1 MTTDWEALYQTGE
14 TQWDKGAPAP
24 ALLEFLSRSPLK
36 GRVLVPGCGRGH
48 DVRAIAAAGAAEVI
62 GLDLAPSAFAGVETF
77 ANTHFVVGDLFALP
91 SAYVAAFDVVYEHTC
106 FCAIPRERRDDYVQA
121 VAGAL
126 KPGGL
131 LLGIFYLN
139 PRDDPDPRLGPPFN
153 ATLDE
158 LDTRFA
164 EHFTLL
170 RSEAPTVA
178 FPGREGREVLRL
190 LQRRGNG
197 DRHGL

>member
-1 MTTDWEALYQTGE
+1 MTTDWETLYQSGE
-14 TQWDKGAPAP
+14 AGWDKGAPAP
-24 ALLEFLSRSPLK
+24 GLLAFLAEMPLM

-48 DVRAIAAAGAAEVI
+48 DVRAIAAAGADEVI
-62 GLDLAPSAFAGVETF
+62 GLDLAPSAFAGAETVP
-77 ANTHFVVGDLFALP
+77 NMRFVLGDLFAL
-91 SAYVAAFDVVYEHTC
+91 STEFQSAFDAVFEHTC

-131 LLGIFYLN
+131 LLGVFYLN
-139 PRDDPDPRLGPPFN
+139 PRDDPDPTLGPPFN
-153 ATLDE
+153 ATLEE

-170 RSEAPTVA
+170 RSETPART

-190 LQRRGNG
+190 LQKK
-197 DRHGL
+197 